1 MKKQILIIGNWKMNP
16 ATSKEAIGLARGYTT
31 ISIPKHIEIVS
42 AVPFPY
48 LESIKSVYRSSKI
61 KLALQNIYPSDA
73 GAHTGEIT
81 FSMVAHLKPAYVLVG
96 HSERRAMG
104 ESDDFLAQ
112 KVGYALKKNVV
123 PVLCVGERTRDDS
136 GQFLS
141 VIKEQLQKGL
151 ALVSKAQISK
161 VVIAYEPVWAIGKD
175 ATREATH
182 EECREMMVFIK
193 KVISDI
199 TGNSKQLPRIIYGGS
214 VDDKNALD
222 FINLGKADGLLPG
235 RLSLDIKKIT
245 KLITILA
252 SYATSQKSKN

>member
-1 MKKQILIIGNWKMNP
+1 MQKQILIIGNWKMNP
-16 ATSKEAIGLARGYTT
+16 PTSKEAISLGRGYAT
-31 ISIPKHIEIVS
+31 ISIPKHIEMVS
-42 AVPFPY
+42 AIPFPY
-48 LESIKSVYRSSKI
+48 LESIKSVYQSSKI

-73 GAHTGEIT
+73 GAHTGEVT
-81 FSMVAHLKPAYVLVG
+81 FSMMSHLKPSYVLVG

-104 ESDDFLAQ
+104 ESDGFLAQ
-112 KVGYALKKNVV
+112 KVLFSLKKNIT

-151 ALVSKAQISK
+151 ALVPKTQIPK

-182 EECREMMVFIK
+182 EECREMIVFIK
-193 KVISDI
+193 KVVSDM

-222 FINLGKADGLLPG
+222 FITLGQADGLLPG

-245 KLITILA
+245 KLVAILS